1 MTIKVVFI
9 DSEHHSHHL
18 ARRLLGFF
26 VILFKR
32 VFQMAEVA
40 LHSQRGRNELHRRN
54 ELVGGNSFQ
63 HLDVLVNL
71 LGGLASPSSGRRFRG
86 LSTRRSRTN
95 LQNYPSY
102 TCA

>member
-1 MTIKVVFI
+1 MIVKVVFI
-9 DSEHHSHHL
+9 DREHHAYHL

-54 ELVGGNSFQ
+54 ELVGGNS
-63 HLDVLVNL
+63 L
-71 LGGLASPSSGRRFRG
+71 
-86 LSTRRSRTN
+86 
-95 LQNYPSY
+95 
-102 TCA
+102 

>member
-1 MTIKVVFI
+1 LLSLLFL
-9 DSEHHSHHL
+9 SF
-18 ARRLLGFF
+18 RLPPTSQ
-26 VILFKR
+26 LFPYTTLFR
-32 VFQMAEVA
+32 SVFQMAEVA